1 MQLSGRWTTSTGAS
15 APHPHTRRFLSGSR
29 SSARRLGAA
38 LLTQAHFLDGGLS
51 TLPPSR
57 RGRTLSRSES
67 GATDF
72 SGRPDPAARGG
83 QAFARRRAS
92 HLDFHDPTPRGKQ
105 GRPGDSGAVTA
116 VLKTGVP
123 GQPGPWVRI
132 PPPPLVVAIRLCE
145 GIAACRMRRREA
157 PCPDG
162 SSGRTPGGRN
172 PSCAALRPPALTHL
186 GLRGFRRALVMQRR
200 SPPRRPPLN
209 VSAAARRASPRAQKG
224 RTPRSTAPA
233 QPFRAALY
241 AARRRTRRAWRPPL
255 TRLAAPLAPAL
266 VPRERIHC

>member
-67 GATDF
+67 AATDF

-92 HLDFHDPTPRGKQ
+92 DLDFHDPTPRGKQ

-172 PSCAALRPPALTHL
+172 PSCAALRLPALTHL
-186 GLRGFRRALVMQRR
+186 RPPRVPQGAGHATALAAKASASERQRR
-200 SPPRRPPLN
+200 GPACVAPRSERPNTRPMLRPS
-209 VSAAARRASPRAQKG
+209 VSGPHSTRLGGALAARG
-224 RTPRSTAPA
+224 D
-233 QPFRAALY
+233 
-241 AARRRTRRAWRPPL
+241 PL
-255 TRLAAPLAPAL
+255 
-266 VPRERIHC
+266 